1 MSGAPGCRATSRG
14 AADPAQRG
22 RPGVG
27 CGACAGNLFNEDG
40 CEDDLLHM
48 FVKYIL
54 GLPIGIP
61 HGPESLDQLQ
71 QIESW

>member
-1 MSGAPGCRATSRG
+1 MW
-14 AADPAQRG
+14 
-22 RPGVG
+22 
-27 CGACAGNLFNEDG
+27 CAGNLFNEDG